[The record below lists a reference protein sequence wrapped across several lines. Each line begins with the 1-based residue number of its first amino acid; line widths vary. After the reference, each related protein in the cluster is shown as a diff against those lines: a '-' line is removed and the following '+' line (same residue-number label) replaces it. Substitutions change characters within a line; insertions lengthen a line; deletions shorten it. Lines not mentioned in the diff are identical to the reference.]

1 MIVDT
6 KYDKNKNLVA
16 ISLVNELLLRKE
28 KPVFLCVGTEK
39 VISDSVGAMVGEILK
54 KKYKIN
60 GYVYGDFD
68 QNVTAKNLTEI
79 ISEIKLQHPYSPI
92 VLIDGILGESYE
104 LGQVKFYPHG
114 AIPGGGFNEGV
125 LVGDYSILAVVDTKG
140 ICGLNLLN
148 SVRLGTI
155 VKIAE
160 FIADSIS
167 RAFKFSQ
174 NLILN

>member
-1 MIVDT
+1 MVVDT

-16 ISLVNELLLRKE
+16 ISLVNELLMRKE

-39 VISDSVGAMVGEILK
+39 VVADSMGAIVGEILK

-68 QNVTAKNLTEI
+68 QNVTAKNLQQI
-79 ISEIKLQHPYSPI
+79 IKDIKLSHPYSPI
-92 VLIDGILGESYE
+92 VLVDGILGESDE
-104 LGQVKFYPHG
+104 VGQIKYYPQG
-114 AIPGGGFNEGV
+114 AIPGGEFNEGV

-140 ICGLNLLN
+140 ISGMNILN
-148 SVRLGTI
+148 SVRLSTI
-155 VKIAE
+155 LNMAE
-160 FIADSIS
+160 FIAESIA
-167 RAFKFSQ
+167 RAYKFSQ